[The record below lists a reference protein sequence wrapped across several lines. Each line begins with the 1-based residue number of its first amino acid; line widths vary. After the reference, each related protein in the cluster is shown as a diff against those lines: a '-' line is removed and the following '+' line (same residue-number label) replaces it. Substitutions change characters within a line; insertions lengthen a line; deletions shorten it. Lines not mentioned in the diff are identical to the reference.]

1 MPMFEKSIPLFKLLG
16 FEVKI
21 DYTWFFLA
29 VLITW
34 SLAAGFFPARYEGLA
49 PATYLFMGVAGA
61 AGLFFSI
68 ILHEMSHSVVARQ
81 HGIPMKGITLFIFG
95 GVAEMGEEPPNPKAE
110 FLMAIAGPIASVVIS
125 GSMFLSYYAL
135 QAAGWPVAVTGVFH
149 YLGWVNLVLA
159 GFNLVPAFPLDG
171 GRVLRSFLW
180 HTKNDLRWATR
191 VTSNIGSGFGMA
203 LIILGVFTFMGG
215 NFIGGMWWGLIGMF
229 IRAAARMSLRQ
240 VLMRRAFEGERVRA
254 FMQSDPVT
262 VPPGVTIQSLVDD
275 YIYHHY
281 FKLYPVVE
289 NGRLIGCI
297 TTSRIKQLSREEWSR
312 LTVGEVAEK
321 CSLGNTIS
329 PDSDPVK
336 AMARMSQ
343 TGASRLMVVEGNRL
357 VGVLVLKD
365 LLKFLSMHIE
375 LEED

>member
-21 DYTWFFLA
+21 DHTWFFLA

-61 AGLFFSI
+61 VGLFFSI

-110 FLMAIAGPIASVVIS
+110 FLMAIAGPIASFVIS
-125 GSMFLSYYAL
+125 GSMFLSHHAL

-149 YLGWVNLVLA
+149 YLAWVNLVLA
-159 GFNLVPAFPLDG
+159 AFNLVPAFPLDG

-191 VTSNIGSGFGMA
+191 ITSNIGSWFGMV
-203 LIILGVFTFMGG
+203 LIILGVFTFMSG
-215 NFIGGMWWGLIGMF
+215 NFIGGMWYGLIGMF

-240 VLMRRAFEGERVRA
+240 VLIRRAFAGEQVRT
-254 FMQSDPVT
+254 FMHSDPVT
-262 VPPGVTIQSLVDD
+262 VPPDITLQSLVDD

-289 NGRLIGCI
+289 NGRLTGCI
-297 TTSRIKQLSREEWSR
+297 TTTRIKQYPREEWSR

-321 CSLGNTIS
+321 RCRENTIS
-329 PDSDPVK
+329 PDSDAIK

-343 TGASRLMVVEGNRL
+343 TGASRLMVVEEDRL

-375 LEED
+375 LEEH